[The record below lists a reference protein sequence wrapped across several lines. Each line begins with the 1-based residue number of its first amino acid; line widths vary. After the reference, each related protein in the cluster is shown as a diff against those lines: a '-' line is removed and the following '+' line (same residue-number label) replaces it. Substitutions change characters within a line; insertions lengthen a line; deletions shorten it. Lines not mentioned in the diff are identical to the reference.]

1 MSCWAR
7 PHCHPP
13 RINPLSNAMK
23 LVEPEFECVSRED
36 ISRWRGQRWTQE
48 QDQLAVEVPVA
59 LEFNGISHAVMLATP
74 SDLESF
80 ALGFALSEGIVENRA
95 EFRDA
100 EVTVSQMGI
109 TVHCEIA
116 SSAFMRLKQRRRN
129 MTGRTG
135 CGLCGVESLEQ
146 VVRQLPAVPRGA
158 SVPVLAMR
166 AALKAVSY
174 THLTL
179 PTNRE

>member
-59 LEFNGISHAVMLATP
+59 LEFNDVSHAVMLATP
-74 SDLESF
+74 CDLESF
-80 ALGFALSEGIVENRA
+80 ALGFALSEGIVQNLSLIHISEP
-95 EFRDA
+95 
-100 EVTVSQMGI
+100 T
-109 TVHCEIA
+109 
-116 SSAFMRLKQRRRN
+116 RR
-129 MTGRTG
+129 T
-135 CGLCGVESLEQ
+135 
-146 VVRQLPAVPRGA
+146 
-158 SVPVLAMR
+158 
-166 AALKAVSY
+166 
-174 THLTL
+174 
-179 PTNRE
+179 